1 MVQSKHKMPAVNT
14 KILIWARETSGLS
27 VEEVTTKLGW
37 KSSKKILEIE
47 SGQLIP
53 SRGNLVKFAE
63 IYRKPLLLFYLSEPP
78 RSVQPAKDF
87 RMLSDANVKS
97 ERILETL
104 VNDVKARQEM
114 LASALEEA
122 DDAVPLEFVGS
133 IRTAQKPVEI
143 ALLMAKKLG
152 FSGADYVKAKSVEEA
167 FRQLRLA
174 VELSGVFVVLANNL
188 GSHHTDLDVTVFR
201 GFALV
206 DAIAP
211 IIVINPKD
219 SKSAWAFTL
228 IHELTHIWIGQ
239 SALSSYRGKA
249 AVEKFCDE
257 VAANFLLN
265 IDHLKRVELDRSE
278 GIKSL
283 SQTVSLVAN
292 EWNLSR
298 KMIAFNLLDLG
309 RISGP
314 EYAGIVAVFDRQRV
328 NQAVEIVDESSG
340 PSYYVVRRHRLG
352 KRLVSVV
359 ERLVSGGI
367 LSTTKAGKI
376 LGVKP
381 TAVFK
386 TIESRQ
392 AA

>member
-1 MVQSKHKMPAVNT
+1 MVQSKDQMPAVNT
-14 KILIWARETSGLS
+14 KILTWARETSGLS
-27 VEEVTTKLGW
+27 VQEVALKLGW
-37 KSSKKILEIE
+37 KSAEKVLEIE
-47 SGQLIP
+47 AGDSIP

-78 RSVQPAKDF
+78 RSVHPAKDF
-87 RMLSDANVKS
+87 RMLADANVKS
-97 ERILETL
+97 EKILETL

-114 LASALEEA
+114 LGSALEEA
-122 DDAVPLEFVGS
+122 DETVPLEFIGS
-133 IRTAQKPVEI
+133 IRTTQKPREI
-143 ALLMAKKLG
+143 ALRMAEKMA
-152 FSGADYVKAKSVEEA
+152 FSGADYINAKSVDEA
-167 FRQLRLA
+167 FKQLRLA
-174 VELSGVFVVLANNL
+174 VESTGVFVVLANNL
-188 GSHHTDLDVTVFR
+188 GSHHTDLDVGVFR
-201 GFALV
+201 GFALA
-206 DAIAP
+206 DASAP
-211 IIVINPKD
+211 IVVINPKD

-239 SALSSYRGKA
+239 SALSAYQSKA

-265 IDHLKRVELDRSE
+265 FEHLERIKLDRSE

-283 SQTVSLVAN
+283 AQTISVVAGD
-292 EWNLSR
+292 WNLSR
-298 KMIAFNLLDLG
+298 KMIAYNLLDLD
-309 RISGP
+309 RISGK

-328 NQAVEIVDESSG
+328 NQTLEAVDENSG

-359 ERLVSGGI
+359 ERLLSGGM